1 MHARLI
7 APVLGLAMMVGCSSP
22 GYKKAETTNS
32 SLGDVKSELITDKTT
47 LTAAVNDLNDLIYN
61 PKNNLKPQYEKFAAE
76 VTALQK
82 AQVSSRKSARNLV
95 ADREAYLSK
104 WKADTAT
111 QTDPD
116 IRMRSIER
124 IKQVENDFFALGDT
138 LIAADNALAPLV
150 NDLDSLKKYL
160 GNDLTAAGIKNV
172 SDLATNAKNKSIT
185 VNGQIDKAIVEVDKV
200 SNAIAPMP
208 TTAPSDPAPATP

>member
-1 MHARLI
+1 MNTRLT
-7 APVLGLAMMVGCSSP
+7 ASVLGLAMIVGCSSP
-22 GYKKAETTNS
+22 GYKKAETTNA
-32 SLGDVKSELITDKTT
+32 SLGDVKTELITDKTT
-47 LTAAVNDLNDLIYN
+47 LTMAVNDLNDLIYN
-61 PKNNLKPQYEKFAAE
+61 PKTNLKPQYEKFAAD

-82 AQVSSRKSARNLV
+82 SQAASRKSARGLV
-95 ADREAYLSK
+95 DDREAYLSK

-124 IKQVENDFFALGDT
+124 IKQVEDQFFGLGDT

-172 SDLATNAKNKSIT
+172 SDLATKAKNKSIT
-185 VNGQIDKAIVEVDKV
+185 VNDQIDKAITEVDKV
-200 SNAIAPMP
+200 SNVIAPMAA
-208 TTAPSDPAPATP
+208 TQPAM